1 MDKLGRYLGHG
12 GSPPHTA
19 YERVVESGI
28 YHGLDLPCMDI
39 EGVGIG
45 HARIGR

>member
-1 MDKLGRYLGHG
+1 MVDRMDKLGRYLGHG

-28 YHGLDLPCMDI
+28 
-39 EGVGIG
+39 
-45 HARIGR
+45 